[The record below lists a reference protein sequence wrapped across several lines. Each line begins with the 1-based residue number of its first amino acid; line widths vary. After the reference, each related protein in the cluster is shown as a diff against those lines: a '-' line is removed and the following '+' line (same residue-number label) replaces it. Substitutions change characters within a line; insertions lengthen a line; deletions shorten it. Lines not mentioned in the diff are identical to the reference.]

1 MRPGF
6 SFKTSKLS
14 GADKIKYLRIPQ
26 LSWYLKKKKK
36 TKTITGRSRFIEGQN
51 AISAKIM
58 HKNKTQF
65 SYQQENPRK

>member
-26 LSWYLKKKKK
+26 FSWYLRKK
-36 TKTITGRSRFIEGQN
+36 TKTITGCSRFIEGQN
-51 AISAKIM
+51 AISATII
-58 HKNKTQF
+58 HKKKTQF
-65 SYQQENPRK
+65 SYQQEKPRK